1 MLWSARKNGGGHK
14 FESGACCKNTID
26 FSKEK
31 KLYLRF
37 LKDLRRSNCQVNDKT
52 YRWKII
58 AKRIMNWLPLS
69 SMWEHQMCC

>member
-31 KLYLRF
+31 NFPYEAF
-37 LKDLRRSNCQVNDKT
+37 LKRFTSK
-52 YRWKII
+52 
-58 AKRIMNWLPLS
+58 
-69 SMWEHQMCC
+69 